1 MPIRST
7 KDISSKFKVFK
18 GSRLLITGIR
28 DKFIDARLLNNPLPP
43 NTPFIPRVARRG
55 DDISIRPII
64 LHCRDPRHPTSSFL
78 RIQFP
83 VEVAFA
89 SLLTWSVED
98 TLRYRSI
105 FKCSEQTN

>member
-28 DKFIDARLLNNPLPP
+28 DKFIDAR
-43 NTPFIPRVARRG
+43 FPRVARRG

-105 FKCSEQTN
+105 FKCSEQ